1 MIRFFDI
8 IISLYVIVLLLPVIV
23 VIAIIIMLDSPGG
36 AFFFQTRV
44 GQYGR
49 DFNLIKFRT
58 MRVGAEQHG
67 ALTVGARDSRITAPG
82 IFLRKFKLDEL
93 PQLFNVLKGE
103 MSLVGPR
110 PEVRRYV
117 DMYTPAQRIV
127 LTVKPGITDYASIEF
142 VDENEILGSSRDP
155 EMTYILYVMPAK
167 IELNR
172 RFIDNPGTKQYFAI
186 LLKTIIKIAGPGR
199 GSRPVA

>member
-23 VIAIIIMLDSPGG
+23 VIGIIISLDSRGG
-36 AFFFQTRV
+36 VFFFQTRV

-93 PQLFNVLKGE
+93 PQLFNVLKGD

-117 DMYTPAQRIV
+117 DMYSPAQRIV